1 MAKFKTAE
9 EFLSLPEE
17 ERIKIAN
24 TVVADGDDALDW
36 IEVEEERQLLAK
48 LQQEYKR
55 IEELAYAI
63 GDQILALE
71 NEDNED
77 EIRDA
82 LTEFMDAA
90 ANECELQYGGDYM
103 DHSDG
108 FFGNPQIVKEK

>member
-24 TVVADGDDALDW
+24 TIVADGDDALEW
-36 IEVEEERQLLAK
+36 IEVEEERQLFAK

-71 NEDNED
+71 NEDNEG
-77 EIRDA
+77 EIHDA
-82 LTEFMDAA
+82 LHEFMWSA

-103 DHSDG
+103 DHKDG
-108 FFGNPQIVKEK
+108 FWLPSSC

>member
-17 ERIKIAN
+17 ERVKIAN
-24 TVVADGDDALDW
+24 TIVAYGDDALDW
-36 IEVEEERQLLAK
+36 IEVEEERELFAK

-71 NEDNED
+71 NEDNEED
-77 EIRDA
+77 IRYA
-82 LTEFMDAA
+82 LHEFMWSA
-90 ANECELQYGGDYM
+90 ANECELQYGGEYM

-108 FFGNPQIVKEK
+108 FWVSSNC

>member
-24 TVVADGDDALDW
+24 IIVADGDDALDW
-36 IEVEEERQLLAK
+36 IEVEEERELFAK
-48 LQQEYKR
+48 LQREHKR

-63 GDQILALE
+63 GDQILSLE
-71 NEDNED
+71 NEDNEED
-77 EIRDA
+77 IRYA
-82 LTEFMDAA
+82 LHEFMWSA
-90 ANECELQYGGDYM
+90 ANECGLQYCGEYM

-108 FFGNPQIVKEK
+108 FWVSSNC